1 MMHERAHP
9 NDSCVK
15 IALWQQ
21 HPFLRHV
28 AALMT
33 GAVVAQAVPI
43 LLSPVLTRI
52 YNPEDFAAFALFMA
66 VNAVI
71 SVVAAARYE
80 QAILLPASEDDA
92 LNVVALSLMVL
103 GGVCVVLSVLI
114 GFSYSLPDG
123 WIRTLHGE
131 WLFLLPVAVLA
142 TTSFQILS
150 QWNNRCGRFSQ
161 LAMSRATQG
170 TSAGV
175 AQCGLGYAGL
185 HQFGLIWGWLG
196 GQVLGC
202 AMLVRAN
209 LQSLLTGA
217 HRIDRNRL
225 KANAGTYRRFP
236 LLSTWGSLFDSG
248 GTMMPLFIISHTFSA
263 AITGWFSFTLRVLAM
278 PLFLISN
285 AIAQVLHQRIARLNN
300 EDASQILPYVLRA
313 AAVLTLI
320 AIPFVITLSL
330 YGEELFTFVFGAS
343 WAEAGRYAGLLS
355 LAVGIRFIVSP
366 LTVVLSLN
374 HNVKACVQWQVLYF
388 FSVTITLL
396 LGRKLPIDEFL
407 TLYVV
412 HELVLFV
419 IYFGVIVRAAGRR
432 PPQPSPSVEIP
443 SEAA

>member
-1 MMHERAHP
+1 MHDHAHVDDTGIKAP
-9 NDSCVK
+9 
-15 IALWQQ
+15 LLQR

-52 YNPEDFAAFALFMA
+52 YSPEDFAAFALFMA

-80 QAILLPASEDDA
+80 QAILLPAGEDDA
-92 LNVVALSLMVL
+92 LNVVALSFMVL
-103 GGVCVVLSVLI
+103 GAVCAVLAVLVGI
-114 GFSYSLPDG
+114 SYSLPDC
-123 WIRTLHGE
+123 WIRNLHGE
-131 WLFLLPVAVLA
+131 WLYLLPAAVLA

-150 QWNNRCGRFSQ
+150 QWNNRCNRFSQ
-161 LAMSRATQG
+161 LAVSRAAQG
-170 TSAGV
+170 TSGGV

-196 GQVLGC
+196 GQLLGC
-202 AMLVRAN
+202 AMLLRTN
-209 LQSLLTGA
+209 LPSLLTGA
-217 HRIDRNRL
+217 GRVNRQQV
-225 KANAGTYRRFP
+225 KANASTYRRFP
-236 LLSTWGSLFDSG
+236 LLGTWGSLFDSG
-248 GTMMPLFIISHTFSA
+248 GAMMPLFIISHTFSA
-263 AITGWFSFTLRVLAM
+263 AITGWFSFTVRVLAM

-300 EDASQILPYVLRA
+300 EDAGQILPYVLRA

-320 AIPFVITLSL
+320 AIPFVGILSL

-343 WAEAGRYAGLLS
+343 WAQAGRYAGLLS

-388 FSVTITLL
+388 FSVTLTLM
-396 LGRKLPIDEFL
+396 LGRGLPIDDFL

-412 HELVLFV
+412 HELILFI
-419 IYFGVIVRAAGRR
+419 IYFVVIVKAAGRR
-432 PPQPSPSVEIP
+432 PPESVLPNEVS
-443 SEAA
+443 SEVS